1 MYLIECDDDASLCI
15 VEDHEIICDD
25 ESVQIGNIV
34 QFVYQKKLYKGRII
48 MHSDNITILREEVKK
63 LGAKK
68 MINKTQSDIILSE
81 TRIRKKPKIYSPN
94 GSNTTQEKLPNKR
107 KLKRNAKNWNKPK
120 ESKHSQQSVSKLM
133 KENQCLMKEHCLQNC
148 SSTSS
153 EEESLLKNKKQKD
166 YSCNKQRDINALK
179 IINNNSLESFD
190 KNVTTDKQLPN
201 KSSIQEI
208 NCRNNLK
215 QDLIQLSL
223 TKKSR
228 FHQGNEKSNE
238 NSTSSEEESLS
249 ENKKQDYS
257 CNKQRDNKALKIINN
272 NSLEFHDKNVT
283 ADKQLPN
290 KSSIRKINCRDNL
303 RLISN
308 ENSTSSEEERL
319 SENEKQEVQYSRN
332 NDDCEEIYDPVIAA
346 AKMLTKPDQL
356 YGKYWPHEPMVL
368 LINDVYCRKKIWMS
382 ALGNSKAVTH
392 LARRLIVGV
401 FKKEKLL
408 KCTLSGQ
415 PPRAQGKERQNEEI
429 EGLDVRAKDAIIDY
443 AILMGESK
451 NWNVPDR
458 RVIERSMTQQIG
470 RLKLELKQALV
481 REQD

>member
-34 QFVYQKKLYKGRII
+34 QFVYQKKLYEGKII

-94 GSNTTQEKLPNKR
+94 GSDITQEKLPNKR

-120 ESKHSQQSVSKLM
+120 ESKQSQQSVSKLM

-190 KNVTTDKQLPN
+190 KNVTTVKQLPN

-208 NCRNNLK
+208 NCR
-215 QDLIQLSL
+215 
-223 TKKSR
+223 
-228 FHQGNEKSNE
+228 
-238 NSTSSEEESLS
+238 
-249 ENKKQDYS
+249 
-257 CNKQRDNKALKIINN
+257 
-272 NSLEFHDKNVT
+272 
-283 ADKQLPN
+283 
-290 KSSIRKINCRDNL
+290 DNL
-303 RLISN
+303 RLISD

-332 NDDCEEIYDPVIAA
+332 NDDCKEIYDPVIAA

-356 YGKYWPHEPMVL
+356 YGKYWPHEPMIL
-368 LINDVYCRKKIWMS
+368 LINDVYCRKRIWMS

>member
-34 QFVYQKKLYKGRII
+34 QFVYQKKLYEGKII

-94 GSNTTQEKLPNKR
+94 GSDITQEKLPNKR
-107 KLKRNAKNWNKPK
+107 KLKRN
-120 ESKHSQQSVSKLM
+120 
-133 KENQCLMKEHCLQNC
+133 
-148 SSTSS
+148 
-153 EEESLLKNKKQKD
+153 D

-190 KNVTTDKQLPN
+190 KNVTTVKQLPN

-208 NCRNNLK
+208 NCR
-215 QDLIQLSL
+215 
-223 TKKSR
+223 
-228 FHQGNEKSNE
+228 
-238 NSTSSEEESLS
+238 
-249 ENKKQDYS
+249 
-257 CNKQRDNKALKIINN
+257 
-272 NSLEFHDKNVT
+272 
-283 ADKQLPN
+283 
-290 KSSIRKINCRDNL
+290 DNL
-303 RLISN
+303 RLISD

-332 NDDCEEIYDPVIAA
+332 NDDCKEIYDPVIAA

-356 YGKYWPHEPMVL
+356 YGKYWPHEPMIL
-368 LINDVYCRKKIWMS
+368 LINDVYCRKRIWMS